1 MRVDFKISSVAQIF
15 LSVGNGGNFGAV
27 RVPSC
32 TLIPG
37 VPAAATHMYNVHIKN
52 YILDDLRKKLTS

>member
-1 MRVDFKISSVAQIF
+1 VAELMRVDFKISSVAQIF

-37 VPAAATHMYNVHIKN
+37 VPAAA
-52 YILDDLRKKLTS
+52 